1 MGVSM
6 DENRQD
12 LEKETPQTLEDNSL
26 MLKVKAGELSL
37 LGLLFERYHRSLYA
51 FFYRLTSGQQELSE
65 DLVQTVF
72 MRMLTYRHTFEGKG
86 KFISWMYHMARNVLA
101 DEYRKQKKQ
110 GYKDELQKA
119 ENKLSLSEMPDD
131 REEELQLLEKAMRHL
146 SKEKRELLEMSK
158 FQELPY
164 RTIGDILGCSE
175 GNVKVKVF
183 RAVQELKSVYQQLEK
198 EVGYDG

>member
-1 MGVSM
+1 MK
-6 DENRQD
+6 
-12 LEKETPQTLEDNSL
+12 KELPQALEDNAL

-37 LGLLFERYHRSLYA
+37 LGLLFERYHKALYG

-72 MRMLTYRHTFEGKG
+72 MRMLHYRHTFEGKG
-86 KFISWMYHMARNVLA
+86 KFASWMYHMARNVLA
-101 DEYRKQKKQ
+101 DEYRKQKRQ
-110 GYKDELQKA
+110 GYKDGLEKA
-119 ENKLSLSEMPDD
+119 ENNMALSEVPDD

-146 SKEKRELLEMSK
+146 SPEKRELLEMSK

-164 RTIGDILGCSE
+164 RTIGNILGCSE

-183 RAVQELKSVYQQLEK
+183 RAVQELKSVYHQLGK

>member
-1 MGVSM
+1 M
-6 DENRQD
+6 
-12 LEKETPQTLEDNSL
+12 EKELPQALEDNAL
-26 MLKVKAGELSL
+26 MLKVKSGELSL
-37 LGLLFERYHRSLYA
+37 LGLLFERYHKALYG

-72 MRMLTYRHTFEGKG
+72 MRILTYRHTFEGKG

-101 DEYRKQKKQ
+101 DEFRKQKKQ
-110 GYKDELQKA
+110 GYKDELEKA

-131 REEELQLLEKAMRHL
+131 REEELQLLEKAMRQL
-146 SKEKRELLEMSK
+146 SPEKRELLEMSK

-183 RAVQELKSVYQQLEK
+183 RAVQELKSVYHQLEK
-198 EVGYDG
+198 GVGYDG